1 MWYVPSLYLEMSS
14 NRIPR
19 GLICQ
24 CYVCC
29 LVNININRITMNG
42 LYQSIFNKWAPE
54 RGFIS
59 LLLIQSLSM
68 SDSSDPMDCSIPG
81 FPVLQ
86 HLPELAQ
93 THVHWVSGAIQP
105 SWALLPLSP
114 PAINLSQHQ
123 DFFPMSQIFASGA
136 QCIGVSPL
144 ASVFPIN
151 IQDWFPLGVTD
162 LISLLLKGLSGVF
175 FNTTVQKHQF
185 FSTQLKNG
193 PTLTSI
199 HDYWENHS
207 FDFAELCW
215 QSSVFAFQYAI

>member
-68 SDSSDPMDCSIPG
+68 SDSSDPMDCSMPG
-81 FPVLQ
+81 FPLF
-86 HLPELAQ
+86 HCLLEFAQ
-93 THVHWVSGAIQP
+93 THVHYVDNAIQP
-105 SWALLPLSP
+105 PHSLSP
-114 PAINLSQHQ
+114 PSPSALNLSQHQ
-123 DFFPMSQIFASGA
+123 
-136 QCIGVSPL
+136 
-144 ASVFPIN
+144 
-151 IQDWFPLGVTD
+151 
-162 LISLLLKGLSGVF
+162 LL
-175 FNTTVQKHQF
+175 
-185 FSTQLKNG
+185 
-193 PTLTSI
+193 
-199 HDYWENHS
+199 
-207 FDFAELCW
+207 
-215 QSSVFAFQYAI
+215 FQ